1 MATIRRHTTRW
12 TMTTLAGVA
21 LGTSAC
27 GWFASSDAEALGNQA
42 VTILESLGAEPYE
55 GDRFDITETNVKLD
69 ATYVATQGVH
79 RHDPEATIDELAAAL
94 EAEGFDITSNQP
106 VDYSLGHEILATD
119 GRQVARSILGPGIEH
134 VAAYPPLDD
143 GTYVVIT
150 VANANSGPDWADVT
164 S

>member
-12 TMTTLAGVA
+12 TMATLAGVA

-27 GWFASSDAEALGNQA
+27 GWFASSDAEALGHQA

-55 GDRFDITETNVKLD
+55 GDR
-69 ATYVATQGVH
+69 
-79 RHDPEATIDELAAAL
+79 
-94 EAEGFDITSNQP
+94 FDITSNQP